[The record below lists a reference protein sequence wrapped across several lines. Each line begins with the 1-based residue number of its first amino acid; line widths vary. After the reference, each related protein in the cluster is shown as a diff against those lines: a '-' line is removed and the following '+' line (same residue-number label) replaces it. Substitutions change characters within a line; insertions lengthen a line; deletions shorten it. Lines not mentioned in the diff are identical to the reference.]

1 MKKVDQFLDS
11 LTDETLKEA
20 ADTFFGKRKE
30 LEDEKEFLR
39 GQAEKLKLQA
49 ESIDALLSRL
59 NYVLAR
65 GKAAEKF
72 WSDLGHEPLA
82 DHSLEWK
89 NDVVVPRAWTRKGR
103 FLALASKLY
112 IQAAEKIKVYLR
124 GRYVDDPE
132 IKGKKRLTVNLF
144 TLKDQISRLNKSIQ
158 EVNVCNSPDE
168 VMAFARRLEVEG
180 NHKKKFTGSELV
192 YDYNQDL
199 CLTELDPA
207 DLGLK
212 EYPELPTDKEAMRR
226 VDQTLRKIYSEF
238 KIEIDNLFD
247 Q

>member
-20 ADTFFGKRKE
+20 AETFFGKRKE

-49 ESIDALLSRL
+49 ESIDVLLSRL

-72 WSDLGHEPLA
+72 WSELGHESLA
-82 DHSLEWK
+82 AISPEWK
-89 NDVVVPRAWTRKGR
+89 NDVVMPRAWTRKGR
-103 FLALASKLY
+103 FLGLACKLY

-144 TLKDQISRLNKSIQ
+144 TLKDQISKLNESIQ
-158 EVNVCNSPDE
+158 EVNVCNRPDD
-168 VMAFARRLEVEG
+168 VLAFARRLEVEG

-192 YDYNQDL
+192 YDYDQDL
-199 CLTELDPA
+199 CLKELDPA
-207 DLGLK
+207 ELGLN
-212 EYPELPTDKEAMRR
+212 EYPELPMDKKSMHR
-226 VDQTLRKIYSEF
+226 VNQTSKKIYSKF
-238 KIEIDNLFD
+238 KTEIDNLFE
-247 Q
+247 